1 MHKDIYEA
9 IDDLVSIAKELSDD
23 NQTTL
28 EVFIN
33 CEGVQVKSNYRTP
46 EQLKSSGVSMRNL
59 KGEFIK

>member
-9 IDDLVSIAKELSDD
+9 IDDLVSIVKELSDD

-28 EVFIN
+28 EIFIT
-33 CEGVQVKSNYRTP
+33 CECVQVKSNYQSP
-46 EQLKSSGVSMRNL
+46 AQLKLTGVNMCNL